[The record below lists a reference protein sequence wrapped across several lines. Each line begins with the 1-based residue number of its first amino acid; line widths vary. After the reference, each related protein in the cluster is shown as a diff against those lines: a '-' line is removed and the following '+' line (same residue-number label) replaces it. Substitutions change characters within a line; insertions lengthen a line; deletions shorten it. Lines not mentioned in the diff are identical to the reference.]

1 MRMPIFPLKVFLL
14 PEGKMR
20 LRIFE
25 PKYIKMISIASAIGG
40 FVIKPI
46 YSKPVN
52 LFLGDEAKTDTSV
65 TNTSLLI
72 EASTKNSEHW
82 GSYVEIEDF
91 NQGSDG
97 VLEIDVL
104 CINLVEINNE
114 KTEHEL
120 LYGECV
126 SIQHWSDEEA
136 EPDLPLS
143 ELASSLDEVIIQDN
157 MLSTL
162 YQNRQLRNQTWVIAR
177 WLELLPVNIAV
188 KGAFINQHGF
198 KRAKGFVES
207 IIYK

>member
-72 EASTKNSEHW
+72 EASTKSSEHW

-143 ELASSLDEVIIQDN
+143 ELASSLDEVILQDN